1 MTSNIELDRQLAE
14 AENEL
19 LALDSHR
26 AELIVHIKRLQQR
39 RTLLEWPSQLAL
51 QLLPNVAVS
60 NQSNQEEKIALFRAL
75 FRGREDVFPR
85 RFENVRT
92 GKSGY
97 QPVCRND
104 WVNGVCFKPKISCAT
119 CSARDFIPLSND
131 LIRSH
136 LKGADPTDR
145 SGRNFTMGVYPM
157 CLDESCWFLA
167 VDFDK
172 STWSDDALAFL
183 ESCDLRNIPAVLERS
198 RSGNGGHVWIFFSE
212 PVPAVLARKTGTYL
226 LTETMR
232 RRPEMGLDSYDRLFP
247 SQDTLPRG
255 GFGNLIALPL
265 QKKPRDH
272 GDSVFVDQS
281 LVPYPDQWAFLS
293 TVQRIDKTRIIQVVE
308 EAEKQQD
315 ELTGIRM
322 PLVDE
327 NEAEPWRM
335 SPSRITREAPIL
347 GPFPEEITLILNNQ
361 VYIPK
366 EGLSPSFR
374 NRLIRLAAFQNPE
387 FYKAQAMRLSTYDK
401 PRIISCCEEFPNHL
415 GIPRGCLDDL
425 VGLLNSLKIGVVIKD
440 ERFEGN
446 SIDVNFNGSLHPEQQ
461 SVADRLL
468 QFDTGV
474 LSASTAFGK
483 TVIACYLIA
492 QRKVNTLVVVHRRQL
507 LDQWVASLGAFL
519 NLDKKEI
526 GQIGGGRTKP
536 TKLVDVAM
544 IQSLG
549 KKGKISDFVGEYGQI
564 IFDECHHISA
574 SSFELVARQA
584 KAKYV
589 LGLSATVTRKDGHQ
603 PIVFMQCGPV
613 RYRMDDRKQAAA
625 RPFSHKVIIR
635 RTEFSVPPV
644 EENYSPTA
652 IHDLYNALTIDE
664 ERNALIIE
672 DVITAVHSGRSPVLL
687 TERREHLA
695 LLANK
700 LKSRIKNVIVM
711 SGGMGKK
718 QRQLIEEQLGRIS
731 SNEERLILATGR
743 YLGEGF
749 DDARLD
755 TLFLAL
761 PISWRGTLAQYAGRL
776 HRLYELKTDVLIY
789 DYVDGQVPVLKG
801 MFEKRRKGYKAL
813 GYEIAGVG

>member
-1 MTSNIELDRQLAE
+1 MFLRAGMRVFGQENRDTSRFTELNGQMASFIRQII
-14 AENEL
+14 
-19 LALDSHR
+19 LAL
-26 AELIVHIKRLQQR
+26 
-39 RTLLEWPSQLAL
+39 
-51 QLLPNVAVS
+51 
-60 NQSNQEEKIALFRAL
+60 
-75 FRGREDVFPR
+75 
-85 RFENVRT
+85 
-92 GKSGY
+92 KS
-97 QPVCRND
+97 
-104 WVNGVCFKPKISCAT
+104 S
-119 CSARDFIPLSND
+119 SRDFIPLSND
-131 LIRSH
+131 VIRSH
-136 LKGADPTDR
+136 LLGFDPTDR
-145 SGRNFTMGVYPM
+145 SGGDFTIGIYPL

-183 ESCDLRNIPAVLERS
+183 ESCDLLNIPAILERS

-212 PVPAVLARKTGTYL
+212 PVPAVLARKMGTFL
-226 LTETMR
+226 LTDTMR

-255 GFGNLIALPL
+255 GFGNLIALPM

-272 GDSVFVDQS
+272 GNSVFVDQT
-281 LVPYPDQWAFLS
+281 LVPFPDQWAFLS
-293 TVQRIDKTRIIQVVE
+293 TVQKIDEARVIQLVE
-308 EAEKQQD
+308 EAEKQQG

-322 PLVDE
+322 PIMDE
-327 NEAEPWRM
+327 NELEPWKM
-335 SPSRITREAPIL
+335 LPSRTSKEIPIL
-347 GPFPEEITLILNNQ
+347 GPFPKEITLILNNQ
-361 VYIPK
+361 VYVPK

-401 PRIISCCEEFPNHL
+401 PRIISCSEDFSNHL
-415 GIPRGCLDDL
+415 GIPRGCLDDI
-425 VGLLNSLKIGVVIKD
+425 VELLQSLKIGVVIKD

-446 SIDVNFNGSLHPEQQ
+446 PVDLNFKGTLRPEQQ
-461 SVADRLL
+461 SVAEKLL

-483 TVIACYLIA
+483 TVVACYLIA
-492 QRKVNTLVVVHRRQL
+492 QRKINTLVVVHRRQL
-507 LDQWVASLGAFL
+507 LDQWITSLGAFL
-519 NLDKKEI
+519 SMDKKEI
-526 GQIGGGRTKP
+526 GQIGGGRTRP
-536 TKLVDVAM
+536 TRRVDVAM

-549 KKGKISDFVGEYGQI
+549 KMGEISDLVGDYGQI

-613 RYRMDDRKQAAA
+613 RYRMDDRKEAAA
-625 RPFSHKVIIR
+625 RPFNHKVIIR
-635 RTEFSVPPV
+635 RTEFSAPPAG
-644 EENYSPTA
+644 ENYSPMA
-652 IHDLYNALTIDE
+652 IHDLYNALE
-664 ERNALIIE
+664 SNENRNALIIE
-672 DVITAVHSGRSPVLL
+672 DVIIAIHSGRSPVLL

-700 LKSRIKNVIVM
+700 LKSRIRNVIVM
-711 SGGMGKK
+711 AGGMGKK

-731 SNEERLILATGR
+731 SNEERLILATGH

-776 HRLYELKTDVLIY
+776 HRLYDLKTDVLIY
-789 DYVDGQVPVLKG
+789 DYVDDQVSVLKG

-813 GYEIAGVG
+813 GYEIVGVG